1 MANKQQALRDK
12 RVAKQQL
19 EQWQSVHPHVLS
31 PKADKAARK
40 RCQQLISGGYGA
52 VSWAEL
58 LGER

>member
-1 MANKQQALRDK
+1 MANKQQALKDK

-19 EQWQSVHPHVLS
+19 EQWQTVHPHVLS
-31 PKADKAARK
+31 PEADKAARR

-52 VSWAEL
+52 ISWAEL

>member
-19 EQWQSVHPHVLS
+19 EEWQNLRPHVLS
-31 PKADKAARK
+31 PEADKAARK
-40 RCQQLISGGYGA
+40 RCQQMLEGGYGA